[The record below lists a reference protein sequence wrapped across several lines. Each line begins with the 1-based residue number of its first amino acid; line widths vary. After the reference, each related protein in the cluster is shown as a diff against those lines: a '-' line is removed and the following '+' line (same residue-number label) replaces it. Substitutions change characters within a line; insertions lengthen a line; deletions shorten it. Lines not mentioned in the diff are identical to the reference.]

1 MYVYQK
7 CVRTHQDGKYV
18 LNYLKSQ
25 CENSS
30 KKVKTK
36 NYTVSF
42 PDGTSFLRI
51 QQKKNETPKWIWI
64 LMPSSDLKKQINLKP
79 FPYLY
84 GTASVL
90 VPVEKKNA
98 YEKSYLELKD
108 EDERKRW
115 NEWKRNQTC
124 HNHVIKIY
132 MYLCIGIE
140 FKWESLYK
148 MKILCRP
155 NWNCVW

>member
-1 MYVYQK
+1 MENMCWIISSPK
-7 CVRTHQDGKYV
+7 CK
-18 LNYLKSQ
+18 
-25 CENSS
+25 NSS
-30 KKVKTK
+30 KKEKK
-36 NYTVSF
+36 IAPYH
-42 PDGTSFLRI
+42 FLMALLFSANPT
-51 QQKKNETPKWIWI
+51 KKNKTPKWIWI

-84 GTASVL
+84 GTASVF

-98 YEKSYLELKD
+98 YKKSYLELKD

>member
-1 MYVYQK
+1 MENMCWIISSPK
-7 CVRTHQDGKYV
+7 CK
-18 LNYLKSQ
+18 
-25 CENSS
+25 NSS
-30 KKVKTK
+30 KKVRKK
-36 NYTVSF
+36 SHRIISWWHF
-42 PDGTSFLRI
+42 FFLRI
-51 QQKKNETPKWIWI
+51 QQKNKTPKWIWI
-64 LMPSSDLKKQINLKP
+64 LMPSSDLKKTNKLETISI
-79 FPYLY
+79 FIWDCVSFR
-84 GTASVL
+84 ASR
-90 VPVEKKNA
+90 KKNA
-98 YEKSYLELKD
+98 YKKSYLELKD